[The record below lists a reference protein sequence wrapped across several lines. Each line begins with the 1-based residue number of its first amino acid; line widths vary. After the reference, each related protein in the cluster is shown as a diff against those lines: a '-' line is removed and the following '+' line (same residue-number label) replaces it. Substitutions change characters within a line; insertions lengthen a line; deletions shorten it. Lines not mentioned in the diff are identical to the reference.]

1 MFQYYFLLGFSNLR
15 RNPALTALMVLTL
28 VIGVAASVSTLTI
41 LDVVSEN
48 PMPDNSAHVFEP
60 MVDNDSKLLVW
71 LALCFILLCLVNT
84 VGLLLAKFSVRAAE
98 VGIRRALGA
107 SRKEIFRQFLIE
119 TTVIGL
125 AGGILGLLLAF
136 GALALIGMQS
146 ATLHVV
152 THMDLGMLALTFT
165 LSVLAALLAGLL
177 PTWRA
182 CQVTPALQLKSQ

>member
-28 VIGVAASVSTLTI
+28 AIGVAASVSTLTI

-107 SRKEIFRQFLIE
+107 SRRDIFCQFLIE
-119 TTVIGL
+119 TTVVGL
-125 AGGILGLLLAF
+125 AGGVYALVLAL
-136 GALALIGMQS
+136 GALSLIGIQS
-146 ATLHVV
+146 ESLHVLA
-152 THMDLGMLALTFT
+152 HMDLSLLALTFA
-165 LSVLAALLAGLL
+165 LSVLVAVLAGLL
-177 PTWRA
+177 PAWRA
-182 CQVTPALQLKSQ
+182 CQVAPALQLKSQ